1 MVKIRIELLGC
12 PSVTRGGKPVPPFK
26 SRKVLGLVAYL
37 ALNPEPHSRS
47 RLAGILW
54 SDTSEQQAL
63 ANLRFALW
71 NLQRVLGVSL
81 VHAERTSIE
90 LRATIRRDGVFDTDE
105 FFDALRAA
113 ESHPAESPAAIAALE
128 RAVALYRGDLL
139 AGWDFDG
146 LFDEWLQA
154 QRVSLREA
162 VLDALY
168 RLANYYTAQRRL
180 PQAIAATRRLLVLDP
195 WREQAHRQLM
205 WLLARDGQHNAALAQ
220 YETCRHLLQTELG
233 VAPMPETIALA
244 ERIRSARNLPRHNV
258 PLPLTPFIG
267 RETELA
273 EIARLVRN
281 GDCRLLTLAG
291 IGGIGKTRLAM
302 RAAIENADEFLHGVC
317 FVPLAAVTHPD
328 ALMATLAK
336 QLGCSLEG
344 TRDVRAR
351 LVDFLR
357 DKEMLIVLDNFE
369 QLRDHSDLIIEILKH
384 APLVKWM
391 VTSRER
397 LNLSAEWVFQVEG
410 LEYPRDE
417 RGKMRDESTP
427 LSSFLSPLSSF
438 DSYSAVQL
446 FLQSARRVATN
457 FQLSEADRPHLARL
471 CRFLNGMPLG
481 IELAAAFVR
490 EYPLAR
496 IAQQLEANLD
506 FLTTTMRDVPAAHTS
521 LRAVFEYSWGLLS
534 AEERAALARLAVF
547 CGGCTE
553 AAARAV
559 GVLAPAL
566 IGLVNKFLLQRAASG
581 RYLMLEPVRQFA
593 AEKLGEN
600 RQEEQT
606 TRERH
611 AGYYAE
617 FLRARVEGLK
627 RGDAP
632 TLTQVTEEIENVRAA
647 WLWACATHQIT
658 LLARAMDG
666 LAHLYEMR
674 NWFQEGEAMLAQ
686 AVQALSTP
694 PASASLEG
702 QRARGRALTWQGMFA
717 HRLAR
722 YPQARESAQA
732 GLEIARALNQSG
744 DMSFALNVLGNVAD
758 RTGNLQDAIAFY
770 QQSVTLAREM
780 GEAWEIARSLS
791 SLGWEL
797 YLHGEYDKAQAT
809 LDESLALRRQAQ
821 DKPGIAR
828 TLINLGMVA
837 AEFGQFSQA
846 EKCYRESMAIF
857 QELDIRMGVAICLNN
872 LGFAAYRQKQYAQAR
887 ELYQQGLVLRQELG
901 DRWGI
906 SIALENLGTVACASG
921 DYTRARADLRAALE
935 IAVEI
940 HSARRMVE
948 TLVSVATLWAKQGQ
962 SEAAVEL
969 LGVALAHP
977 AIGSECKTL
986 GQTLAHELQA
996 TLPREVFDAA
1006 RARRQTLPL
1015 EQVVAEVMIEIRD

>member
-12 PSVTRGGKPVPPFK
+12 PSVTRDGQPVPPFK

-47 RLAGILW
+47 RLAGLLW
-54 SDTSEQQAL
+54 SDASEQQAL

-146 LFDEWLQA
+146 LFAEWLEA

-180 PQAIAATRRLLVLDP
+180 PQAIAATRRLLGLDP

-220 YETCRHLLQTELG
+220 YETCRRLLQTDLG

-258 PLPLTPFIG
+258 PLQLTPFIG

-273 EIARLVRN
+273 EIARLLRN
-281 GDCRLLTLAG
+281 SDCRLLTLAG
-291 IGGIGKTRLAM
+291 SGGIGKTRLAM
-302 RAAIENADEFLHGVC
+302 RAAIESANEFLHGVC

-328 ALMATLAK
+328 ALMATLAG

-351 LVDFLR
+351 LLDFLR
-357 DKEMLIVLDNFE
+357 DREMLIVLDNFE
-369 QLRDHSDLIIEILKH
+369 QLRDHSDVIIEILKH
-384 APLVKWM
+384 APLVKVM

-397 LNLSAEWVFQVEG
+397 LNISAEWVFRVEG
-410 LEYPRDE
+410 LEYPKYEVGGMKYEERDSDLILHTSYLE
-417 RGKMRDESTP
+417 
-427 LSSFLSPLSSF
+427 
-438 DSYSAVQL
+438 SYSAVQL

-457 FQLSEADRPHLARL
+457 FQLSETDRPHLARL
-471 CRFLNGMPLG
+471 CRFLRGMPLG
-481 IELAAAFVR
+481 IELAAAFVHA
-490 EYPLAR
+490 YPLAH
-496 IAQQLEANLD
+496 IAQQIEANLD

-521 LRAVFEYSWGLLS
+521 LRAVFEYSWNRLS

-547 CGGCTE
+547 RNGCTE
-553 AAARAV
+553 TAARAV
-559 GVLAPAL
+559 GVCSPAL

-581 RYLMLEPVRQFA
+581 RYLMLETVRQFA

-606 TRERH
+606 TREQH

-617 FLRARVEGLK
+617 FLRARVEGLR
-627 RGDAP
+627 RGDTS

-647 WLWACATHQIT
+647 WLWASATHQVG
-658 LLARAMDG
+658 LLAQAMDG

-674 NWFQEGEAMLAQ
+674 NWFQEGKAMLAQ

-694 PASASLEG
+694 PASASPEG
-702 QRARGRALTWQGMFA
+702 QRTRGRALTWQGMFA
-717 HRLAR
+717 LRLAR
-722 YPQARESAQA
+722 YPQARELAQA

-744 DMSFALNVLGNVAD
+744 DMSFALNVLGNAAD

-770 QQSVTLAREM
+770 QQSVTLAREV
-780 GEAWEIARSLS
+780 GEAWDIARSLS

-809 LDESLALRRQAQ
+809 LDESLALRRQLQ

-828 TLINLGMVA
+828 TLINLGVMA
-837 AEFGQFSQA
+837 AEREQFSQA
-846 EKCYRESMAIF
+846 EQYYRESMAIF

-887 ELYQQGLVLRQELG
+887 ELYQQGLALRQELG

-921 DYTRARADLRAALE
+921 DYTRARADLHAALE

-977 AIGSECKTL
+977 AIGSEYKTL

-996 TLPREVFDAA
+996 MLPREVFDAA
-1006 RARRQTLPL
+1006 LARHQALPL